1 MDRCILHKKEPV
13 GPCNWCGTKLCQD
26 CVSRTQGRLVYC
38 NKCSGHLRVPTQE
51 KSVLASVSSQISR
64 RPVFTADGYLD
75 LTR

>member
-1 MDRCILHKKEPV
+1 MLHKKEPV

-26 CVSRTQGRLVYC
+26 CVSRAQGHLVYC
-38 NKCSGHLRVPTQE
+38 DKCSGHLRVPTRQ
-51 KSVLASVSSQISR
+51 KPVPLSATLQISR